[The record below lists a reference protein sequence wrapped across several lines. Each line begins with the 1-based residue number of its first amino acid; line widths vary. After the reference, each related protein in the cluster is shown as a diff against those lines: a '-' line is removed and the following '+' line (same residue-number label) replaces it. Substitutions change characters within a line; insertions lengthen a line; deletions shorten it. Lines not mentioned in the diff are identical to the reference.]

1 MSTIDDQTNPHASDQ
16 RTQGR
21 HRLRNL
27 LLAGAES
34 APTEHADAA
43 FFEHLR
49 NRIKGQRKKP

>member
-16 RTQGR
+16 RTQDR

-49 NRIKGQRKKP
+49 NRIKEQRKKP

>member
-16 RTQGR
+16 RTQDR

-43 FFEHLR
+43 FFEHKR
-49 NRIKGQRKKP
+49 HRIKEQRKKP